1 MVDITVSAADGTGA
15 AELLRHLAPRF
26 DWSSISLDATRRVVV
41 ASSELD
47 SVATVEAIEG
57 VESWLA
63 ADGSGS
69 ATLSIRDRSFT
80 MVGPPSTAS
89 FSGGSE

>member
-1 MVDITVSAADGTGA
+1 MVDIRVSVAEATGADG
-15 AELLRHLAPRF
+15 LLRHLARRF
-26 DWSSISLDATRRVVV
+26 DWSSISVDATRRVVV

-47 SVATVEAIEG
+47 SAATLEAIEG

-63 ADGSGS
+63 TEGSGS
-69 ATLSIRDRSFT
+69 ATLSIGDRSFV

-89 FSGGSE
+89 FSGGS